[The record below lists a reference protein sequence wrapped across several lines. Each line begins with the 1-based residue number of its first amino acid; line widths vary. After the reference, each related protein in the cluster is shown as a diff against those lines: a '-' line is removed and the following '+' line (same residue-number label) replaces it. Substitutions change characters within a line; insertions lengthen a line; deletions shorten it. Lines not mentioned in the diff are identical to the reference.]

1 MHPTRHR
8 SALFMPA
15 SNARALEK
23 ARNLDCDIV
32 ILDLEDAVAP
42 DRKAEARAAALAAV
56 AAGGFG
62 TRGCVVR
69 SNAAATATGT
79 EDLAALADCGADA
92 VLLPKVDGVADLVAA
107 RALLGPAIPL
117 WAMIETAKGIVA
129 LPAIAAAAADLGL
142 AALVAGTNDLALDLR
157 ARVDDHRTTLLPHL
171 AAIVAAARAGGM
183 VALDGVL
190 NAIDD
195 PDRLVR
201 DCAQGRAWGFDGKT
215 LIHPAQ
221 IATANAAFGP
231 DADEIGWAT
240 RVVATFAD
248 PAHADLG
255 AVRMDGAMVE
265 RLHLAEAER
274 ILALAGQGRI
284 AAPPAMTDDPAAR

>member
-1 MHPTRHR
+1 MHPIRHR

-32 ILDLEDAVAP
+32 IIDLEDAVAP

-56 AAGGFG
+56 TAGGFG
-62 TRGCVVR
+62 ARPCVVR
-69 SNAAATATGT
+69 ANAPATATGAA
-79 EDLAALADCGADA
+79 DIAALAGSAVDA
-92 VLLPKVDGVADLVAA
+92 VLLPKVDGVADLAAA

-129 LPAIAAAAADLGL
+129 LPAIVDAAADLGL

-157 ARVDDHRTTLLPHL
+157 ARVDDHRTALLPHL

-183 VALDGVL
+183 IALDGVL

-195 PDRLVR
+195 PDRLAR

-215 LIHPAQ
+215 LIHPKQ
-221 IATANAAFGP
+221 IAAANAAFGP
-231 DADEIGWAT
+231 DATEIEWAE
-240 RVVATFAD
+240 RVVALFSD
-248 PAHADLG
+248 LAHANRG

-274 ILALAGQGRI
+274 ILALAGR
-284 AAPPAMTDDPAAR
+284 A